1 MGCFTGQPSWKD
13 NRTSN
18 MATDNNNNNN
28 NNNSSNNNKRDSL
41 NSGGRDDTRRTSE
54 FRLLPKNLLGRLKRL
69 GGGDHSQTLNKIT
82 TFGSRAGD
90 GSSQPLTLYHT

>member
-18 MATDNNNNNN
+18 MATDNNNNN
-28 NNNSSNNNKRDSL
+28 SGNNNKRDSL
-41 NSGGRDDTRRTSE
+41 NSGGTDDTRRTSD
-54 FRLLPKNLLGRLKRL
+54 FRLLPKNLLRRLKKL
-69 GGGDHSQTLNKIT
+69 GGDHTQTLNKIT

-90 GSSQPLTLYHT
+90 GESSQPLALYHTCF